1 MFILF
6 LYKICVLHIWTFKTP
21 IIYNKIEINYNNTI
35 YIINKME
42 LSDIVLQVKENNN
55 WKSESRIVG
64 EACEYYIKSNI
75 KCVRCNDNNFEKCK
89 TNEQSKDL
97 ICISCNQKFQVK
109 AKNATQKQVNNIKNK
124 NKFKTIGGEYS
135 TTLKNI
141 NEQID
146 YFIILYEKQSYKIIN
161 ILYIKNE
168 NINSDCIIPR
178 KPLSITA
185 KRSGWQGCNILFDN
199 LQIII

>member
-1 MFILF
+1 M
-6 LYKICVLHIWTFKTP
+6 P
-21 IIYNKIEINYNNTI
+21 IIYNKIEINFNNII

-42 LSDIVLQVKENNN
+42 LNNIVSQVKENNN

-109 AKNATQKQVNNIKNK
+109 AKSATQKQVNHIKNK

-146 YFIILYEKQSYKIIN
+146 YFIILYEKQTYKIIN

-185 KRSGWQGCNILFDN
+185 KRAGWQGCNILFDN
-199 LQIII
+199 IQIII

>member
-1 MFILF
+1 M
-6 LYKICVLHIWTFKTP
+6 P

-42 LSDIVLQVKENNN
+42 LSDIVSQVKENNN

-109 AKNATQKQVNNIKNK
+109 AKSATQKQFNNIKNK

-141 NEQID
+141 NQQID

-168 NINSDCIIPR
+168 SINSDCIIPR